1 MQQHGTFVEKDPQE
15 SLLMIQIIKRLETI
29 AILQV
34 NIEAQHIIYVI

>member
-1 MQQHGTFVEKDPQE
+1 MQQHGTFVEKDSQE
-15 SLLMIQIIKRLETI
+15 SLLMIKIIKRLETI

>member
-1 MQQHGTFVEKDPQE
+1 MQQHGTFVEKDSQE